1 MLILL
6 HTQHYN
12 KLLPQ
17 KADEAAS
24 KDDKPK
30 DISAMIAAEV
40 ADLKDKSK
48 RTFKYHDT
56 QVQGTVYIQFPEEPG
71 GRLGSC
77 CQSTAPVAA
86 CLWFDQRAAQWAC
99 ATSNSCTGT
108 RPRRLWLAAH
118 QPSMPHRTF
127 TSYDLP
133 TLATCVLHWQPGAT
147 HSGSALHCKP

>member
-1 MLILL
+1 MHCVDIARHTPILL

-12 KLLPQ
+12 KLLPA

-48 RTFKYHDT
+48 RTFKWHDT

-71 GRLGSC
+71 GRLGSPAAEPQC
-77 CQSTAPVAA
+77 C
-86 CLWFDQRAAQWAC
+86 
-99 ATSNSCTGT
+99 
-108 RPRRLWLAAH
+108 
-118 QPSMPHRTF
+118 
-127 TSYDLP
+127 
-133 TLATCVLHWQPGAT
+133 
-147 HSGSALHCKP
+147 